1 MRGKTMSK
9 PCEHLRSVPL
19 DPMPPGGCA
28 DCLEI
33 GGTWVHLRFCVA
45 CGRTLCC
52 DDSPNQHSRKHAAEH
67 GHPVIRSKEPGENWA
82 WCFEHETGIELPEA

>member
-1 MRGKTMSK
+1 MGK
-9 PCEHLRSVPL
+9 PCEHLLDVPA
-19 DPMPPGGCA
+19 DPMPPGGCE
-28 DCLEI
+28 DCLAT

-52 DDSPNQHSRKHAAEH
+52 DDSPNKHARKHAAEH

-82 WCFEHETGIELPEA
+82 WCFEHETGITLPAA